1 MPSANASRLHLSSS
15 ICWSSTKIWLGSRV
29 VERYVGEPKAVLIGL
44 LMLLFVEDEALR
56 LWRLREIGLLLER
69 GMAGDK
75 SKYQCLRKD
84 FSLEC

>member
-1 MPSANASRLHLSSS
+1 M
-15 ICWSSTKIWLGSRV
+15 
-29 VERYVGEPKAVLIGL
+29 GEPKAVLIGL